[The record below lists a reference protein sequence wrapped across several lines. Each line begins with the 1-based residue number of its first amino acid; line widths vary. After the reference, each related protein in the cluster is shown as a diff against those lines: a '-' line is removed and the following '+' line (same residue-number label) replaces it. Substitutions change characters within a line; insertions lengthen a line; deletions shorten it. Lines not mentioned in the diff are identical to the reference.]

1 MARAIFS
8 PMQRFAPWPKV
19 TSSNACNGRAAEKVA
34 EEGGGV
40 RRRAA
45 ARLAL
50 LAQRVAAQEAHRA
63 KGGGLG
69 EIGAVLVHGVRVEPE
84 HRASRDGHLAKPH
97 VARRL
102 AQHRVAGQHRVQ
114 PHGLVDARVEEGEA
128 AQLGVARLAGASGQ
142 LGARTPQQLGL
153 RIQVRQDPRK
163 RDL

>member
-69 EIGAVLVHGVRVEPE
+69 EIGAVLVHGVRVQPE
-84 HRASRDGHLAKPH
+84 ERAGGDVDVEQADVGE
-97 VARRL
+97 RL
-102 AQHRVAGQHRVQ
+102 AQHGVAGEHRVQ
-114 PHGLVDARVEEGEA
+114 PHALVDARVDELRSRES
-128 AQLGVARLAGASGQ
+128 VRLH
-142 LGARTPQQLGL
+142 T
-153 RIQVRQDPRK
+153 D
-163 RDL
+163 